1 MKKVYLYTASLCIS
15 GLLNFSSAFASE
27 EDTAKDMA
35 ALFSAGRAV
44 ISDNQDQINNSD
56 LGDKGLTGDVVI
68 AKAKEKYKEK
78 MGKDVDAESPYQKAI
93 LEAIGD
99 VMNDAQPVINEKG
112 KGFKGFLPAVFAGQV
127 ANKAS
132 EKLAGKAVI
141 KLTAPK
147 ELVRN
152 RKNRPDEWESRAI
165 EETFKKADYEK
176 GKVFSETT
184 TVNGKDAFRFIQPEY
199 YKQSCLS
206 CHGGPKGET
215 DITGGKKEGA
225 NLDDLGGAV
234 SVTIFK

>member
-1 MKKVYLYTASLCIS
+1 MKKIYLYTASICIS
-15 GLLNFSSAFASE
+15 GLFCFSAAYAGE
-27 EDTAKDMA
+27 EDTAKEMA
-35 ALFSAGRAV
+35 ALFSSGRAV
-44 ISDNQDQINNSD
+44 ISDNQDQINNAD
-56 LGDKGLTGDVVI
+56 LGDKGLTGDVVV

-78 MGKDVDAESPYQKAI
+78 MGKDVDANDPYQKAI

-99 VMNDAQPVINEKG
+99 VMKDAQPVINEKG

-127 ANKAS
+127 ATKAS
-132 EKLAGKAVI
+132 EKLSGKAVI

-152 RKNRPDEWESRAI
+152 RKNRPDDWESKAI
-165 EETFKKADYEK
+165 EETFKKAGYEK
-176 GKVFSETT
+176 GKAFSEAT
-184 TVNGKDAFRFIQPEY
+184 TVDGKNAFRFIQPEY

-215 DITGGKKEGA
+215 DISGGKKEGA